1 LNICIICLRTVAA
14 LVAACVAWSDL
25 AGKPARDPRRR
36 RSAQARANRGNTAE
50 AIARI
55 RLKIERTILVDVTDQ
70 EKPMRRRAIARA
82 VVGLCVTLAGA
93 ALADSNSLVGR
104 WHWNHAQ
111 STAPSGEPVPN
122 DVIVEISR
130 VDSTHVKWSLTVLAA
145 EGRKNVEAFDSP
157 ANGEFYP
164 VSRDTTAAFRLG
176 ESSLQVTFK
185 GTKGETDSLTCSVA
199 ADRNKM
205 TCRGTLIDGGG
216 RTTSYVDVY
225 DRL

>member
-1 LNICIICLRTVAA
+1 
-14 LVAACVAWSDL
+14 L
-25 AGKPARDPRRR
+25 ARSCWEAGAGPRRR

-55 RLKIERTILVDVTDQ
+55 RLQIEQTTLVDVTDQ
-70 EKPMRRRAIARA
+70 EKPMRGRTIARA
-82 VVGLCVTLAGA
+82 VVGLCVTLAAGA

-104 WHWNHAQ
+104 WHWNRAQ

-164 VSRDTTAAFRLG
+164 VSSDTTAAFRLG
-176 ESSLQVTFK
+176 ESSLQATFK
-185 GTKGETDSLTCSVA
+185 GAKGETDSLTCSVA
-199 ADRNKM
+199 ADRTKM

-216 RTTSYVDVY
+216 RTTRYVDVY